1 MSELRFLVLED
12 HAFQCELAVRALQ
25 RIGFCHVMRA
35 ADGGEALSL
44 LHRHGAVDVALCDL
58 RMIGMDG
65 LMFLR
70 KAREAGLVRAV
81 VIVSDLE
88 PGLRRVV
95 ERILVLQ
102 GLQLLGSIEK
112 PIRFR
117 PLKRLLDKYL
127 ALSGAS
133 IRHSPLHLAQPSEAE
148 VRLGFERQ
156 EFRASFQPK
165 VQLQTGES
173 VGAEVFV
180 RWVRD
185 GGSVLAPSVFLP
197 VIERCGLL
205 DAMFAELLD
214 QGLATQKLVQSR
226 GRHFHLAFNLN
237 ASQML
242 DPELANTI
250 RLGLQRHELSAHGL
264 TFEMTE
270 SSLITASTASLENM
284 VRFRMMGCGL
294 SVEDFGV
301 AFSSPGRLCHMP
313 FSEIKLDA
321 GLTRN
326 MVQENRYRA
335 VINSTL
341 KLARDLDMSVVA
353 KGIETE
359 EQLNCLRAMGCEIG
373 QGYYF
378 ARPMSSVEL
387 VAWLF
392 DKGQSVRWQA

>member
-12 HAFQCELAVRALQ
+12 HAFQCGVAVRALQ
-25 RIGFCHVMRA
+25 RIGFLQVLRA
-35 ADGGEALSL
+35 ADGSEALSL
-44 LHRHGAVDVALCDL
+44 LCRHGAVDIALCDL

-70 KAREAGLVRAV
+70 KAGEAGLVRAV

-88 PGLRRVV
+88 PDLRRVV
-95 ERILVLQ
+95 ERILVLH
-102 GLQLLGSIEK
+102 GLQLLGSVEK
-112 PIRFR
+112 PLRLG
-117 PLKRLLDKYL
+117 PLKRILDQYHE
-127 ALSGAS
+127 LSKSFVG
-133 IRHSPLHLAQPSEAE
+133 HSPLHLAQPSEAE

-156 EFRASFQPK
+156 EFRAYFQPK

-173 VGAEVFV
+173 IGAEVFV

-197 VIERCGLL
+197 VLERCGLL
-205 DAMFAELLD
+205 DAMFAELLH
-214 QGLATQKLVQSR
+214 QGLAAQRLVQSR
-226 GRHFHLAFNLN
+226 GCHFHLAFNLDI
-237 ASQML
+237 SQMH

-264 TFEMTE
+264 IFEMAE
-270 SSLITASTASLENM
+270 RALVKASAASLENM
-284 VRFRMMGCGL
+284 VRLRMMGCGL
-294 SVEDFGV
+294 SIDDFGIGY
-301 AFSSPGRLCHMP
+301 SSLGRLCQMP

-321 GLTRN
+321 GLVRN
-326 MVQENRYRA
+326 MVQEDRYRT
-335 VINSTL
+335 VISSTL

-359 EQLNCLRAMGCEIG
+359 EQLNCISAMGCDIG

-378 ARPMSSVEL
+378 ARPLSSVEL
-387 VAWLF
+387 MVWLF
-392 DKGQSVRWQA
+392 DKCQSDRWKA